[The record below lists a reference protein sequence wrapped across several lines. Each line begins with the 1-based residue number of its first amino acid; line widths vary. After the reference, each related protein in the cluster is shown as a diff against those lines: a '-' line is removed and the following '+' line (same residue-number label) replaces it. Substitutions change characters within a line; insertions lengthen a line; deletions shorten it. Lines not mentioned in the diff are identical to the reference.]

1 MSALIARRLRRL
13 HDQDG
18 AYVIEF
24 LGAIVALFAFT
35 LIIVQTVLVFMNA
48 SLVNHALGLA
58 AQETAARGAVD
69 YNVQMAFQQQLPAGL
84 RNQGSSLMCEPVGC
98 QVEEDNVTPGF
109 EPTGSGQ
116 LMTLSYDY
124 VQDFS
129 LLKII
134 GLDVGM
140 NVHRTVKVASQSTK
154 E

>member
-35 LIIVQTVLVFMNA
+35 LIIVQAVLVFMNA

-69 YNVQMAFQQQLPAGL
+69 DNVQMAFQQQLPAGL

-98 QVEEDNVTPGF
+98 QVGGNVTPGF
-109 EPTGSGQ
+109 EPTSSGQ